1 MLNTKIEFLKV
12 PYTVDGA
19 HQYIPNANTNS
30 SASIQENFF
39 RSNFYQSSITNRVL
53 VDPNDGVVLVRGK
66 YSTLSKSN
74 YMMFKNPS
82 YGNKMFYAYIVDL
95 VPRAGDETV
104 EVHYVIDSV
113 QSYLFE
119 WYGSLNEGL
128 VFREHINHDNPK
140 WIEPTLLE
148 DLPTGKLE
156 TTRVYSDIKNKSK
169 YEEDFAKQNIMW
181 AVFISTKSHIHLV
194 ERPETTLEAI
204 MDSNSN
210 SLAQT
215 LFYYAIPF
223 SVNLYKSRANVLL
236 NGARPLLI
244 QEMSDFFSS
253 SEKAVNSLV
262 KVIIKNDLPMK
273 DIMVKG
279 TITSDVSIPEK
290 YLTSLT
296 PRGPKFVKFNVDN
309 EDLDTDGTVLVQ
321 TDNIF
326 NGIHEDN
333 YRLRYPPFTRYYIE
347 TDDGVE
353 KEFDITKLPGP
364 EVILKYRTNMGPLD
378 SSILHIEGFNSK
390 QYPSNEHLQYELSTP
405 FASSKSIPVVTNQ
418 LASLVQSQEN
428 QMQASKH
435 NAYAQ
440 GAVQVVSTG
449 VSLNNSLGS
458 IGSGIAKGSGGSVS
472 QTGLSTFVA
481 AGAVGA
487 AAVGTGLV
495 AAPALAAAAAATAAV
510 GLLSAVAN
518 VNAERL
524 SREATLNDAKNIP
537 NSVGNLGSDISYNIL
552 NKRSRNVIKVK
563 TVSDMYKDI
572 AIDNFNKNGYN
583 IMRNKIPAI
592 RTRTGYNYIQC
603 GLNIGGASIPQSH
616 INNIKEKFLH
626 GVTFWHNADVYNYSQ
641 SNGSIASSYHG

>member
-19 HQYIPNANTNS
+19 HQYIPNADTNS

-156 TTRVYSDIKNKSK
+156 TTRVISSIKNISI
-169 YEEDFAKQNIMW
+169 YGEDEQKQNIRW
-181 AVFISTKSHIHLV
+181 AVFISTKSLAQLQAGNLW
-194 ERPETTLEAI
+194 RPIFDASSST
-204 MDSNSN
+204 
-210 SLAQT
+210 LAQT
-215 LFYYAIPF
+215 LFYYAVPF
-223 SVNLYKSRANVLL
+223 KMSTRGIYSDLIL
-236 NGARPLLI
+236 NNRKVATIR
-244 QEMSDFFSS
+244 EVSDFFANN
-253 SEKAVNSLV
+253 EVAVNSLV
-262 KVIIKNDLPMK
+262 KVIIKNDLPLNGLVVSGSPNIRINVKPIQVATLPGMNGGLVVFNAEK
-273 DIMVKG
+273 D
-279 TITSDVSIPEK
+279 
-290 YLTSLT
+290 
-296 PRGPKFVKFNVDN
+296 
-309 EDLDTDGTVLVQ
+309 DLDTNGTVLVQ

-326 NGIHEDN
+326 QGIHEDN
-333 YRLRYPPFTRYYIE
+333 YRLRYPPFSRYYIE
-347 TDDGVE
+347 TEDGIE
-353 KEFDITKLPGP
+353 SEFDVTKLNGT
-364 EVILKYRTNMGPLD
+364 EAILKYRTNMGPVDDSIIHLD
-378 SSILHIEGFNSK
+378 GYNSK
-390 QYPSNEHLQYELSTP
+390 QYTNNEHVQYEFFTQ
-405 FASSKSIPVVTNQ
+405 FASSKTIPAITNQ
-418 LASLVQSQEN
+418 LASMIQSQDN
-428 QMQASKH
+428 QMQASKQ

-440 GAVQVVSTG
+440 GAVQVASTA
-449 VSLNNSLGS
+449 VSLHSSMGS
-458 IGSGIAKGSGGSVS
+458 IGSGIAKGSGGSVT
-472 QTGLSTFVA
+472 QTGLSTYVA
-481 AGAVGA
+481 VGAIGA
-487 AAVGTGLV
+487 AAVGAGLV

-537 NSVGNLGSDISYNIL
+537 NSVGNLGSDITYNML
-552 NKRSRNVIKVK
+552 NNRGKSIIKVK

-592 RTRTGYNYIQC
+592 RTRRGYNYIQC